1 MFSAQLLQDCNLR
14 FKFQQAGVRMQL
26 TIQTHAVEITD
37 FLRKLIDRK
46 VEKLNQRFQEFHR
59 DALKLTVALTR
70 SLHRN
75 QYIAELTLKVPRK
88 VFHAEK
94 ATDDPVSA
102 VTSSFD
108 ALIRDAERYKFIMNR
123 SLRAKR
129 MRLRATQ
136 RSLLSTVEETA
147 SQEMFENARQKVFG
161 DAVRNRLASLYN
173 FARREVLHHQLS
185 GDLQPGD
192 ISPVELVDEAVV
204 NVFEKSRTTLSEK
217 EIEHLL
223 YKEIW
228 GILQREIDDVKSS
241 RAQWT
246 SVEKIVENMPVEEE
260 SAEGG
265 VSGNDL
271 FEYWEPEEV
280 LHFEDVLPGSTF
292 PTQEQILE
300 DGELQN
306 LLIHALR
313 RLPEIERRAFV
324 LSDIEGFQLEEI
336 ALILSV
342 RIDEIENILNAAR
355 EKVKK
360 ELAEVSLRVSDADL
374 KEWYSALSRL
384 PYSEE
389 VERRLQRILSL

>member
-1 MFSAQLLQDCNLR
+1 
-14 FKFQQAGVRMQL
+14 MQV

-37 FLRKLIDRK
+37 FLKKLIDRK
-46 VEKLNQRFQEFHR
+46 VGKLNQRFESYGGHG

-75 QYIAELTLKVPRK
+75 QYVAELTLKVPRK

-94 ATDDPVSA
+94 ATDDPISA

-108 ALIRDAERYKFIMNR
+108 ALIRDAERYKFMMNR

-136 RSLLSTVEETA
+136 RSVLTTEEETA
-147 SQEMFENARQKVFG
+147 SQEMSENARQKVFS

-185 GDLQPGD
+185 GDIEPGD
-192 ISPVELVDEAVV
+192 ISPIELVNEAIV
-204 NVFEKSRTTLSEK
+204 NVFEKSRSTFSEK

-223 YKEIW
+223 YKEVW
-228 GILQREIDDVKSS
+228 DILQREIDEVKAS
-241 RAQWT
+241 RAQST

-260 SAEGG
+260 PAAGG
-265 VSGNDL
+265 FSGDEL

-280 LHFEDVLPGSTF
+280 LHLEDVLPESTF

-306 LLIHALR
+306 LLIHALV

-324 LSDIEGFQLEEI
+324 LSDVEGFQLEEI

-342 RIDEIENILNAAR
+342 RIEEIEDIVNAAR

-360 ELAEVSLRVSDADL
+360 ELMEVSLKFGDADL
-374 KEWYSALSRL
+374 REWYSALSRL

-389 VERRLQRILSL
+389 VERRLQRILSS

>member
-342 RIDEIENILNAAR
+342 RIDEIENIVNAAR

-389 VERRLQRILSL
+389 VERRLQRILSS

>member
-1 MFSAQLLQDCNLR
+1 
-14 FKFQQAGVRMQL
+14 MQV

-37 FLRKLIDRK
+37 FLKKLIDRK
-46 VEKLNQRFQEFHR
+46 VGKLNQRFESAYGGHG

-75 QYIAELTLKVPRK
+75 QYVAELTLKVPRK

-94 ATDDPVSA
+94 ATDDPISA

-108 ALIRDAERYKFIMNR
+108 ALIRDAERYKFMINR

-136 RSLLSTVEETA
+136 RSVLTTEEETA
-147 SQEMFENARQKVFG
+147 SQEMSENARQKVFS

-185 GDLQPGD
+185 GDLEPGD
-192 ISPVELVDEAVV
+192 ISPIELVNEAIV
-204 NVFEKSRTTLSEK
+204 NVFEKSRSTFSEK

-223 YKEIW
+223 YKEVW
-228 GILQREIDDVKSS
+228 DILQREIDEVKAS
-241 RAQWT
+241 RAQST

-260 SAEGG
+260 PAAGG
-265 VSGNDL
+265 FSGDEL

-280 LHFEDVLPGSTF
+280 LHLEDVLPESTF

-306 LLIHALR
+306 LLVHALV

-324 LSDIEGFQLEEI
+324 LSDVEGFQLEEI

-342 RIDEIENILNAAR
+342 RIEEIEDIVNAAR

-360 ELAEVSLRVSDADL
+360 ELMEVSLKFGDADL
-374 KEWYSALSRL
+374 REWYSALSRL

-389 VERRLQRILSL
+389 VERRLQRILSS

>member
-1 MFSAQLLQDCNLR
+1 
-14 FKFQQAGVRMQL
+14 MQL

>member
-1 MFSAQLLQDCNLR
+1 
-14 FKFQQAGVRMQL
+14 MQL

-136 RSLLSTVEETA
+136 RSLPSTVEEIA

-204 NVFEKSRTTLSEK
+204 NVFEKSRTALSEK

-306 LLIHALR
+306 LLIHALL

-342 RIDEIENILNAAR
+342 RIDEIENIVNAAR

-389 VERRLQRILSL
+389 VERRLQRILSS

>member
-1 MFSAQLLQDCNLR
+1 
-14 FKFQQAGVRMQL
+14 MQL

-389 VERRLQRILSL
+389 VERRLQRILTS

>member
-1 MFSAQLLQDCNLR
+1 
-14 FKFQQAGVRMQL
+14 MQL

-108 ALIRDAERYKFIMNR
+108 ALIRDAERYKFIVNR

-129 MRLRATQ
+129 MRPRATQ

-306 LLIHALR
+306 LLIHALL

-342 RIDEIENILNAAR
+342 RIDEIENIVNAAR

-389 VERRLQRILSL
+389 VERRLQRILSS